1 MATETNLT
9 LSEELKFR
17 GFMAETTVKD
27 PRSLD
32 TRADKQFYWGAD
44 PSADSLTIGN
54 LAALL
59 MCACFVKHGYKP
71 YLLVGGATGQIGDP
85 KENGERDL
93 KPLEEIEHN
102 KKCIKTQI
110 ERVMRNYLELCQAG
124 EGKTFFSD
132 VLPAN
137 EKMYIPDGPD
147 GFARRAVPPAVQC
160 MAARRSERNQK
171 ASFLVSEQGG
181 VEGRRPT
188 FSSETGAEK
197 KVFASPATELVMV
210 DNYDWFK
217 EIKFLDFLR
226 TVGKAFSMTQ
236 LLDRKFI
243 QNRIGEG
250 GSGISYAEFSYT
262 LIQGYD
268 FYHLYREYG
277 VSLQL
282 CGADQFGNCSS
293 GIHLIKRLE
302 NAEADVW
309 STPLVID
316 PASGRK
322 FGKSEGNAIW
332 LASEGPN
339 STTVFDF
346 YQFWLNQPDDSVE
359 YLMKFYTIYSPDE
372 IENILEEHRKSPEK
386 RLAGKALAKSVTEL
400 VHGRE
405 KAAAAIR
412 ATEKLFDKSY
422 RPTPEDAEDF
432 AGVFPTFERG
442 NVLEVLADSG
452 LAASKSDARKLVK
465 AGAISLNGEKIT
477 DDTAELKTAG
487 ILKKGKNKFI
497 IIK

>member
-1 MATETNLT
+1 MK
-9 LSEELKFR
+9 LSEELEFR
-17 GFMAETTVKD
+17 GFKAENTLADIKD
-27 PRSLD
+27 LD
-32 TRADKQFYWGAD
+32 TRENKQFYWGAD

-59 MCACFVKHGYKP
+59 VCACFVKHGYKP

-85 KENGERDL
+85 KDTGEREL
-93 KPLEEIEHN
+93 KPLEEVEHN
-102 KKCIKTQI
+102 KLAIKSQI
-110 ERVMRNYLELCQAG
+110 ERVLNNYMEL
-124 EGKTFFSD
+124 T
-132 VLPAN
+132 
-137 EKMYIPDGPD
+137 
-147 GFARRAVPPAVQC
+147 
-160 MAARRSERNQK
+160 
-171 ASFLVSEQGG
+171 
-181 VEGRRPT
+181 
-188 FSSETGAEK
+188 ET
-197 KVFASPATELVMV
+197 KVTDLTMV
-210 DNYDWFK
+210 DNLDWFK
-217 EIKFLDFLR
+217 DIKYL
-226 TVGKAFSMTQ
+226 AFSMTQ

-268 FYHLYREYG
+268 FYHLYKEYG
-277 VSLQL
+277 VKLQL

-302 NAEADVW
+302 NAEADAW

-316 PASGRK
+316 PVSGRK

-359 YLMKFYTIYSPDE
+359 YLMKFYTLYSPEE
-372 IENILEEHRKSPEK
+372 ITQILENHQKAPES
-386 RLAGKALAKSVTEL
+386 RLAQKALAKSVTEI

-405 KAAAAIR
+405 KAAAAIE
-412 ATEKLFDKSY
+412 ATEKLFDRSY
-422 RPTPEDAEDF
+422 TPSPEDADNF
-432 AGVFPTFERG
+432 KGVFPEEKKG
-442 NVLEVLADSG
+442 LILDVLANSG
-452 LAASKSDARKLVK
+452 LATSKSDARKLIK
-465 AGAISLNGEKIT
+465 AGAISMNGEKIT
-477 DDTAELKTAG
+477 DETAEISEKG

>member
-1 MATETNLT
+1 MK
-9 LSEELKFR
+9 LSEELEFR
-17 GFMAETTVKD
+17 GFKAETTIKD
-27 PRSLD
+27 IESLD
-32 TRADKQFYWGAD
+32 TRENKQFYWGAD

-54 LAALL
+54 LAALM

-85 KENGERDL
+85 KETGERDL
-93 KPLEEIEHN
+93 KPLEEVEHN
-102 KKCIKTQI
+102 KLAIKSQI
-110 ERVMRNYLELCQAG
+110 ERVLNNYLELTNT
-124 EGKTFFSD
+124 EKTS
-132 VLPAN
+132 LN
-137 EKMYIPDGPD
+137 M
-147 GFARRAVPPAVQC
+147 
-160 MAARRSERNQK
+160 
-171 ASFLVSEQGG
+171 L
-181 VEGRRPT
+181 
-188 FSSETGAEK
+188 
-197 KVFASPATELVMV
+197 
-210 DNYDWFK
+210 DNLDWFK
-217 EIKFLDFLR
+217 DIKYLDFLR

-268 FYHLYREYG
+268 FYHLYKEYG
-277 VSLQL
+277 VALQL

-346 YQFWLNQPDDSVE
+346 YQFWLGQPDDSVE
-359 YLMKFYTIYSPDE
+359 YLMKFYTLYSKDE
-372 IENILEEHRKSPEK
+372 IENILKEHVKAPEN
-386 RLAGKALAKSVTEL
+386 RLAQKALAKSVTEI
-400 VHGRE
+400 VHGVE
-405 KAAAAIR
+405 KAAAAKE
-412 ATEKLFDKSY
+412 ASEKLFDKAY
-422 RPTPEDAEDF
+422 TPAPEDADNF
-432 AGVFPTFERG
+432 AGVFPEYKKG
-442 NVLEVLADSG
+442 PALDILADSG
-452 LAASKSDARKLVK
+452 LATSKSDARKLIK
-465 AGAISLNGEKIT
+465 AGAISMNGEKLTDENVEIT
-477 DDTAELKTAG
+477 SQG
-487 ILKKGKNKFI
+487 IMKKGKNKFI